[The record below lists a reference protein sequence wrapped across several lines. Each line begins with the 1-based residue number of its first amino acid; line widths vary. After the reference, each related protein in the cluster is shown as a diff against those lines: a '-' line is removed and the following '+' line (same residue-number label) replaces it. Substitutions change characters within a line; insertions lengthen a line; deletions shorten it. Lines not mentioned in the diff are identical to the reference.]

1 MGPLWKTSSG
11 SRDSSLFKSLSPG
24 MGWDHNG
31 GSNFYMEY
39 IIEKNLN
46 KYSILF
52 NNIMPRKAVYSA
64 KAT

>member
-1 MGPLWKTSSG
+1 MEASLDSVISNHDLW
-11 SRDSSLFKSLSPG
+11 
-24 MGWDHNG
+24 GWDHNG